1 MRRAA
6 ARECAENRNATGCDA
21 VATWASVRD
30 ICAVAYEG
38 KGAAAAAELPGRRS
52 ASRYPLNAD
61 VEILEPFN
69 AHGVV
74 INASEGGL
82 RVAVDVEL
90 PLDTVCVVEVQ
101 LVDGKTVEMARVA
114 WVRAHPDGF
123 LVGLSFVAEE

>member
-1 MRRAA
+1 
-6 ARECAENRNATGCDA
+6 
-21 VATWASVRD
+21 VRD
-30 ICAVAYEG
+30 ICAVAVQG
-38 KGAAAAAELPGRRS
+38 KGAVPAAELPGRRS

-61 VEILEPFN
+61 IEILDPFN

-90 PLDTVCVVEVQ
+90 PIDAVCVVEVH
-101 LVDGKTVEMARVA
+101 LDDGKTVELARVA

-123 LVGLSFVAEE
+123 LVGLSFMSEE

>member
-1 MRRAA
+1 M
-6 ARECAENRNATGCDA
+6 
-21 VATWASVRD
+21 RD
-30 ICAVAYEG
+30 ICAVAHQS
-38 KGAAAAAELPGRRS
+38 KGAAAAVELPGRRS

-61 VEILEPFN
+61 VEILDPFN

-90 PLDTVCVVEVQ
+90 PLDAVCVVEVQ
-101 LVDGKTVEMARVA
+101 LADGKTVELARVA

-123 LVGLSFVAEE
+123 LVGLSFMTEE

>member
-1 MRRAA
+1 V
-6 ARECAENRNATGCDA
+6 G
-21 VATWASVRD
+21 D
-30 ICAVAYEG
+30 ICAVAHEG
-38 KGAAAAAELPGRRS
+38 KGTAAEVELPGRRS

-61 VEILEPFN
+61 IEILDPFN

-90 PLDTVCVVEVQ
+90 PLDAVCVVEVQ
-101 LVDGKTVEMARVA
+101 LADGKTVELARVA

-123 LVGLSFVAEE
+123 LVGLSFMTED

>member
-1 MRRAA
+1 
-6 ARECAENRNATGCDA
+6 
-21 VATWASVRD
+21 VATSSRLRD
-30 ICAVAYEG
+30 ICAVAVQG

-61 VEILEPFN
+61 VEILDPFN

-90 PLDTVCVVEVQ
+90 PLDAVCVVEVH
-101 LVDGKTVEMARVA
+101 LEEGKTVELARVA

-123 LVGLSFVAEE
+123 LVGLSFMTEE